1 MVIIMSDDILK
12 KCRLCPRNCL
22 VNRYI
27 DVGFCG
33 ASSDIKLARADL
45 YYYEEPSISG
55 ISGSGAVFFSGC
67 NLRCV
72 FCQNYHISNEC
83 FGKFVSIDRLANI
96 FLELQDRGANNI
108 NLVTGTPYIPHIV
121 KALDM
126 AKKKGLVIPII
137 YNSSGY
143 ESVFALRML
152 EGYVDVYL
160 PDMKYYDSKYGLCY
174 SKCDNYFE
182 ICKDVLKEM
191 YRQVGSICFD
201 KNGLIEKGMIVRH
214 LVMPNMVND
223 SKKVIKYLYDTYGDN
238 IYISIMNQYTPNGKL
253 NKYKEIDR
261 VISESE
267 YDEVINYAIDIG
279 VNNAYIQEGDTADES
294 FIPKFDLIGI

>member
-1 MVIIMSDDILK
+1 
-12 KCRLCPRNCL
+12 
-22 VNRYI
+22 
-27 DVGFCG
+27 
-33 ASSDIKLARADL
+33 
-45 YYYEEPSISG
+45 
-55 ISGSGAVFFSGC
+55 
-67 NLRCV
+67 
-72 FCQNYHISNEC
+72 
-83 FGKFVSIDRLANI
+83 
-96 FLELQDRGANNI
+96 
-108 NLVTGTPYIPHIV
+108 
-121 KALDM
+121 M

-223 SKKVIKYLYDTYGDN
+223 SK
-238 IYISIMNQYTPNGKL
+238 
-253 NKYKEIDR
+253 R
-261 VISESE
+261 
-267 YDEVINYAIDIG
+267 
-279 VNNAYIQEGDTADES
+279 
-294 FIPKFDLIGI
+294 

>member
-1 MVIIMSDDILK
+1 MSDDILK

-22 VNRYI
+22 VNRY
-27 DVGFCG
+27 VGCGFCG
-33 ASSDIKLARADL
+33 ATSDIKLARADL
-45 YYYEEPSISG
+45 HYYEEPSISG
-55 ISGSGAVFFSGC
+55 ISGSGTIFFSGC

-72 FCQNYHISNEC
+72 FCQNYRISNKC
-83 FGKFVSIDRLANI
+83 YGKFVSIDRLANI
-96 FLELQDRGANNI
+96 FLELQDKGADNI

-143 ESVFALRML
+143 ESVVALKML
-152 EGYVDVYL
+152 DGYIDVYL
-160 PDMKYYDSKYGLCY
+160 PDMKYYDNKYGLCY
-174 SKCDNYFE
+174 SKCDNYFG
-182 ICKDVLKEM
+182 ICKDALNEM
-191 YRQVGSICFD
+191 YRQVGSVCFD
-201 KNGLIEKGMIVRH
+201 KNGLIKKGMIVRH

-223 SKKVIKYLYDTYGDN
+223 SKMIIKYLYDSYGDN

-253 NKYKEIDR
+253 NKYKKIDR

-294 FIPKFDLIGI
+294 FIPKFDLTGI

>member
-1 MVIIMSDDILK
+1 MSDEILK

-22 VNRYI
+22 VNRYTSA
-27 DVGFCG
+27 GFCG
-33 ASSDIKLARADL
+33 ATSDIKLARADL
-45 YYYEEPSISG
+45 HYYEEPSISG
-55 ISGSGAVFFSGC
+55 ASGSGAIFFSGC

-72 FCQNYHISNEC
+72 FCQNYHISSEC

-96 FLELQDRGANNI
+96 FLELQDKGANNI

-126 AKKKGLVIPII
+126 AKKKGLVIPVI

-152 EGYVDVYL
+152 YGYVDVYL
-160 PDMKYYDSKYGLCY
+160 PDMKYYDNKYGLCY

-182 ICKDVLKEM
+182 ICKDALWEM
-191 YRQVGSICFD
+191 YRQVGNVCFD
-201 KNGLIEKGMIVRH
+201 KNGLIKKGMIVRH

-223 SKKVIKYLYDTYGDN
+223 SKRVIKYLYDTYGDN

-294 FIPKFDLIGI
+294 FIPKFDLTGI